1 MIAAENQTIL
11 AFYDAIEKYLKR
23 DSITSVEIEVLA
35 RAYNILDNRAM
46 DGLDCMSKSLL
57 EAIKL
62 TSLKPKHE
70 ETPEADDGNV

>member
-1 MIAAENQTIL
+1 MIAADNQTIL

-23 DSITSVEIEVLA
+23 DNITSVEIEVLA

-46 DGLDCMSKSLL
+46 DGLDSMSKSLL

-62 TSLKPKHE
+62 TSPKTKTE
-70 ETPEADDGNV
+70 ETPEADNGNI